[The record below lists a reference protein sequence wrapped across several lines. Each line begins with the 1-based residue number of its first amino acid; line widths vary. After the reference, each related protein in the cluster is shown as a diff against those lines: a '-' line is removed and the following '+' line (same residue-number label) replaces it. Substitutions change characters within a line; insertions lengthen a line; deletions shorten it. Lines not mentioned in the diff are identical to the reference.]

1 MGTARYVKKPKVIL
15 DPLIG
20 TDIWPLQGIRGSTG
34 GPGDRYPQPEGVKGL
49 GWLTDTKYPD
59 TPEKLA
65 YQDKAY
71 DYHTSWEKNKRA
83 YLAKWL
89 KEQLIKPHPDMPSLN
104 PVANISQFFGG
115 ASGDAKRNGPQSG
128 QSKGLLEVFS
138 ALNNAENLVAGR
150 GDWGDVGE
158 IVANYG
164 AGKLWSKA
172 WQVTKK
178 VLPYAIGAAGVG
190 GLVNKDVRE
199 KEKTIGNLGVVL
211 GKAGLHG
218 FVPTIKNKAKDI
230 YKGVELRNK

>member
-49 GWLTDTKYPD
+49 GWLTDMKYPD

-71 DYHTSWEKNKRA
+71 DYHTSWEVNKRA
-83 YLAKWL
+83 AMAKWL
-89 KEQLIKPHPDMPSLN
+89 KEQLIKPHPDAPMLN
-104 PVANISQFFGG
+104 PLANLFQLLGG
-115 ASGDAKRNGPQSG
+115 ASGDAKRNLPSSG

-138 ALNNAENLVAGR
+138 ALNNAENLIAGR

-158 IVANYG
+158 IVSSYG

-172 WQVTKK
+172 FKIAKK
-178 VLPYAIGAAGVG
+178 VLPYGIGAAGVG

-199 KEKTIGNLGVVL
+199 TEKTIGNLGVIL
-211 GKAGLHG
+211 GKQGLNAV
-218 FVPTIKNKAKDI
+218 VPKIKDI

>member
-1 MGTARYVKKPKVIL
+1 MGTARYPRKPKVL

-49 GWLTDTKYPD
+49 GWLTDTKYFK
-59 TPEKLA
+59 TPEQLA

-71 DYHTSWEKNKRA
+71 DYHTSWEVNKRA
-83 YLAKWL
+83 AMAKWL
-89 KEQLIKPHPDMPSLN
+89 KEQLIKPNPLN
-104 PVANISQFFGG
+104 PAANISQFFGG

-128 QSKGLLEVFS
+128 QSQGLLEVFS
-138 ALNNAENLVAGR
+138 ALNNLENILAGR

-158 IVANYG
+158 VAANYG
-164 AGKLWSKA
+164 TAKLWKKA
-172 WQVTKK
+172 WQVGKK
-178 VLPYAIGAAGVG
+178 ILPYAAGAAGVG

-199 KEKTIGNLGVVL
+199 TEKTIGNLGVIL
-211 GKAGLHG
+211 GKAGLQG
-218 FVPTIKNKAKDI
+218 FVPKIKDI